1 MQLVHINNLMN
12 INACK
17 QTLIERLE
25 IVCQAIRQGQPLG
38 CGVLGSVLDVAISAE
53 SFKVND
59 ALARA
64 YLAAGDTVSAATFAG
79 RAFLFAGLSEEFLA
93 FYIKL
98 HQTKGDIAAQRA
110 AYKTMGMRY
119 AATGDTYSAL
129 RNFNLHRDAYALAGH
144 GNRYEYD
151 FDVLAEIDRL
161 AAVHAKRLKQPWQLA
176 FQTGKRTRLAYLVF
190 HIHHPESVIVKLL
203 CEFAKCHD
211 QKKFEVVFFVVES
224 STLNNATTDKNLAA
238 LKNAGANVV
247 QADRYPLVECALQ
260 IRDKVA
266 QFDPDLFIAAAALA
280 EYAHYFTMLASPA
293 TARIGLVYGPPELYI
308 GPRFDW
314 VIASSNTLLLDS
326 PVDGSVIPI
335 EYTLP
340 DRAQFVAKTRGSL
353 GISTDAVV
361 LMSAGRSSK
370 FMDQCFW
377 RAIVQALALHPLAVF
392 VAVGLDVD
400 PPFLAELLTVQLAS
414 RVIRLGWQ
422 TEYLT
427 ILVNADIVVDTYP
440 SGGGIVLVDAMAL
453 GIPVVS
459 FRHDYTR
466 PYDQMNWNLGEE
478 LVVVPEL
485 LLDRYQLD
493 GLRDLLSALIEDKDR
508 RAKLGLA
515 CKAVAVEQRG
525 SPAKYVQ
532 QHEAEYVALVARMKE
547 KHAAMKKICITIN
560 VLNTRIR
567 RAPFVCTL
575 RHIYYKF
582 KERRS

>member
-1 MQLVHINNLMN
+1 MN
-12 INACK
+12 INTFK
-17 QTLIERLE
+17 HMSIEPLE
-25 IVCQAIRQGQPLG
+25 VVCQAIRQGQSLG
-38 CGVLGSVLDVAISAE
+38 RGVLGSVLGVATSAE

-64 YLAAGDTVSAATFAG
+64 YLSAGDTFSAATFAG
-79 RAFLFAGLSEEFLA
+79 RAFLFSGLSEEFLV

-119 AATGDTYSAL
+119 AAAGDTYSAL
-129 RNFNLHRDAYALAGH
+129 RNFNLHRDAYALAGQ
-144 GNRYEYD
+144 GNRYAYD

-161 AAVHAKRLKQPWQLA
+161 AAALSKRPKRPKRFR
-176 FQTGKRTRLAYLVF
+176 FQTGKRIRLAYLVF
-190 HIHHPESVIVKLL
+190 HIYHPDSVIVKLL
-203 CEFAKCHD
+203 CEFAKWHD

-224 STLNNATTDKNLAA
+224 SLHNNAITNKNLEV
-238 LKNAGANVV
+238 LRNAGANVV
-247 QADRYPLVECALQ
+247 QANKAALVECALQ

-340 DRAQFVAKTRGSL
+340 DRAQFVAKTRSSL

-361 LMSAGRSSK
+361 LMSAGRATK
-370 FMDQCFW
+370 FMDKDFW
-377 RAIVQALALHPLAVF
+377 RAIMQALELNPLAVF

-400 PPFLAELLTVQLAS
+400 PPFLAELLTAQLAS

-422 TEYLT
+422 TDYLSM
-427 ILVNADIVVDTYP
+427 LVNADIVVDTYP

-459 FRHDYTR
+459 FRHDYSR

-478 LVVVPEL
+478 LVVIPEL

-493 GLRDLLSALIEDKDR
+493 DLRDLLSVLIQEPDR
-508 RAKLGLA
+508 RSKLGLA
-515 CKAVAVEQRG
+515 CKAVAVEQRS
-525 SPAKYVQ
+525 SPARYVER
-532 QHEAEYVALVARMKE
+532 HEAVYRDVLANARRIPWRAVNNSFRNVLRKLARRVAR
-547 KHAAMKKICITIN
+547 
-560 VLNTRIR
+560 
-567 RAPFVCTL
+567 L
-575 RHIYYKF
+575 R
-582 KERRS
+582 

>member
-1 MQLVHINNLMN
+1 MN
-12 INACK
+12 FNTLK
-17 QTLIERLE
+17 QTSNEPLE

-38 CGVLGSVLDVAISAE
+38 RGVLGSVLDVATSAE
-53 SFKVND
+53 SYKVND

-119 AATGDTYSAL
+119 AAAGDTNSAL
-129 RNFNLHRDAYALAGH
+129 RHFNLHRDAYALAGQ
-144 GNRYEYD
+144 GNRYAYD

-161 AAVHAKRLKQPWQLA
+161 AAAHAKRLRQPK
-176 FQTGKRTRLAYLVF
+176 FRSGERTRLAYLVF
-190 HIHHPESVIVKLL
+190 HIHHPDSVIVKLL
-203 CEFAKCHD
+203 CEFAKWHD
-211 QKKFEVVFFVVES
+211 HKKFEVVFFVVES

-238 LKNAGANVV
+238 LRNAGANVV
-247 QADRYPLVECALQ
+247 QANRAALVECALQ

-314 VIASSNTLLLDS
+314 IITGSNTVLVES
-326 PVDGSVIPI
+326 PVGGSVIPI

-340 DRAQFVAKTRGSL
+340 DSAKVVAKTRTSL
-353 GISTDAVV
+353 GVSTDAVV
-361 LMSAGRSSK
+361 LMSAGRPTK
-370 FMDQCFW
+370 FMDRDFW
-377 RAIVQALALHPLAVF
+377 CAIIEVLELNPLAAF
-392 VAVGLDVD
+392 VAVGLDAD
-400 PPFLAELLTVQLAS
+400 PPFLAELLPAQLAS
-414 RVIRLGWQ
+414 RVIRFGWQ
-422 TEYLT
+422 TEYLS

-440 SGGGIVLVDAMAL
+440 SGGGIVLLDAMAL

-459 FRHDYTR
+459 FRHDYSR

-478 LVVVPEL
+478 LVVIPEL

-493 GLRDLLSALIEDKDR
+493 DLRDLLSVLIQEPDR

-515 CKAVAVEQRG
+515 CKAVAVEQRS
-525 SPAKYVQ
+525 SPARYVER
-532 QHEAEYVALVARMKE
+532 HEAVYRDVLANARRIPWRAVNNSFRNVLRKLARRVAR
-547 KHAAMKKICITIN
+547 
-560 VLNTRIR
+560 
-567 RAPFVCTL
+567 L
-575 RHIYYKF
+575 R
-582 KERRS
+582 